1 MKKFRKKTLL
11 TYDISEKSNICFNGC
26 TKTGLSAILGQDE
39 NISDAKPVAMVSRST
54 SKVEQ
59 NYARLDLEAM
69 AADYALRP
77 FRTYLIGSPQENVIV
92 TDHLP
97 LLSVFNGKRSG
108 SIRTE
113 GIKLRHQDN
122 F

>member
-1 MKKFRKKTLL
+1 
-11 TYDISEKSNICFNGC
+11 
-26 TKTGLSAILGQDE
+26 
-39 NISDAKPVAMVSRST
+39 MVSRST